1 MVFRRVLA
9 GFLISIFSVV
19 ALPTFLFFGVSNSF
33 LRESFYQG
41 PVVND
46 AYNFLVNVTAKGLLK
61 QDDVLKDHFSEEDLK
76 AEITAVFPLEL
87 FRRMTLELGKQVEK
101 LKTDPERPLTISMKV
116 FRESLLTFAHNL
128 AFKLFKSLPVC
139 KEGQQPLDDVKG
151 LPSCVPAG
159 VSYDQ
164 VAAPF
169 AQKFEASVYS
179 AVPEQIQIDLNAA
192 QGKSNFTF
200 ALVLRAFANAK
211 WFLYGALMFLL
222 VAIALLIYTPFS
234 LIAKYEGMAF
244 AISGLFGYVMTLGLA
259 FIPDYLF
266 ANSGKF
272 GDMES
277 NVVNFAG
284 HLMSYVIA
292 ESQKIALTFLAL
304 GAMLILIRV
313 FLVQKYNNEKVL

>member
-9 GFLISIFSVV
+9 GFLISVFAVV

-41 PVVND
+41 PVVTD
-46 AYNFLVNVTAKGLLK
+46 SYNFLVNVTAKSLFK
-61 QDDVLKDHFSEEDLK
+61 ADDVLNEYFTEDDLK

-87 FRRMTLELGKQVEK
+87 FRRMTLELGNQVEK

-128 AFKLFKSLPVC
+128 SFKLFKSLPVC
-139 KEGQQPLDDVKG
+139 IEGQVPLEDVKG
-151 LPSCVPAG
+151 LPSCVPSG
-159 VSYDQ
+159 VSFNE

-222 VAIALLIYTPFS
+222 ISIALLVYTPFS
-234 LIAKYEGMAF
+234 LIAKYEGLAF
-244 AISGLFGYVMTLGLA
+244 SISGLFGYIMTLSLA
-259 FIPDYLF
+259 LIPDYLF

-272 GDMES
+272 GEMDS
-277 NVVNFAG
+277 NVFAG
-284 HLMSYVIA
+284 QLMSYVIV

-304 GAMLILIRV
+304 GAMLILIRI
-313 FLVQKYNNEKVL
+313 FLVQKYNNEKVF